1 MVENLQQW
9 TGGVSRVLD
18 KMKFDIL
25 VVISFDCLHSVEIHH
40 VRGNIE
46 LNWNEL
52 SEVESMQSNFNG
64 I

>member
-1 MVENLQQW
+1 
-9 TGGVSRVLD
+9 
-18 KMKFDIL
+18 MKFDIL